1 MNKLIVIFVL
11 LNVLNIYYQL
21 DCWDFTDN
29 TCGGFNSYKSKCHKF
44 PSGCKEIQVDDGC
57 AINPTNHSCTVENGA
72 TLGQNERCYDYEDNT
87 KCIRIK
93 HQCTSYI
100 DNNCGGLKG
109 TSSNKQCIK
118 ISGDNFCSEFDVD
131 DYCQVNSKFECLKKT
146 NDANFD
152 KKYLCSFNKEKTS
165 CKRQIKDCEER
176 DSSSCE
182 DENTTND
189 KCKKVVIGVAPS
201 CKEVDIISPCT
212 ITDAGACSSLDAT
225 NRVCNF
231 YEDSEGST
239 ICQPRSKCTDIDAA
253 NQAACNAI
261 KDFDGKKCSKVG
273 SETNCKEV
281 QIINPCIITDAGA
294 CGGTAPTHQVCEFNA
309 DSTICQPRSVC
320 KDTDAENQAACNAI
334 ADFAGKKC
342 SKVGSEAKCKEVQI
356 IDPCTITDAGACG
369 GTAPTHQVC
378 EFNADSTICQ
388 PRSVCKDT
396 DAENQAACNAIADF
410 AGKKC
415 SKVGSEAKCKEVKID
430 SQCEMD
436 DNGECKLKHS
446 SGSCDYI
453 DAESICKFTPC
464 SEYKNA
470 VSCISAKGCLYYLEE
485 GSEEGTCKEVTI
497 GDNCKVENGACS
509 DADTPEADATEKCLF
524 NHEKTECRKRDKI
537 CSNYITNDCINEGL
551 TATETKQCYKFDEW
565 DYCKEIDVDANCNVI
580 SGICQKRTGA
590 NIADDKICG
599 FVDDTKTSC
608 RLLDR
613 KCEQYTSNTCINL
626 TYPNPNKKCFYY
638 SSKCHEVELDNYC
651 TVDERGDCVEK
662 DDSALSD
669 TEVCDYNTDKDECK
683 KRKLRCN
690 ELSDDICDSYTPI
703 NNNFCFKYEGD
714 SHCTEIIVEDDC
726 QINSS
731 NQCVAKRNKDVCTL
745 DEKSD
750 KCYKTKSGASLI
762 NIKLFSLLF
771 LFFIC

>member
-57 AINPTNHSCTVENGA
+57 TINPTNHSCTVESGA

-131 DYCQVNSKFECLKKT
+131 DYCEVNSNFECVKKT

-152 KKYLCSFNKEKTS
+152 KKYLCLFNKENTS
-165 CKRQIKDCEER
+165 CKRQIKDCAQR

-182 DENTTND
+182 DENTAND
-189 KCKKVVIGVAPS
+189 KCKKVVIGGEAS
-201 CKEVDIISPCT
+201 CKEV
-212 ITDAGACSSLDAT
+212 
-225 NRVCNF
+225 R
-231 YEDSEGST
+231 
-239 ICQPRSKCTDIDAA
+239 
-253 NQAACNAI
+253 
-261 KDFDGKKCSKVG
+261 
-273 SETNCKEV
+273 
-281 QIINPCIITDAGA
+281 
-294 CGGTAPTHQVCEFNA
+294 
-309 DSTICQPRSVC
+309 
-320 KDTDAENQAACNAI
+320 
-334 ADFAGKKC
+334 
-342 SKVGSEAKCKEVQI
+342 I
-356 IDPCTITDAGACG
+356 IDPCTITDAGACD
-369 GTAPTHQVC
+369 GTPPDATNQVC
-378 EFNADSTICQ
+378 DFDADSTICQ
-388 PRSVCKDT
+388 IRSVCKDT
-396 DAENQAACNAIADF
+396 TATDQATCKAIADF
-410 AGKKC
+410 DGKKC
-415 SKVGSEAKCKEVKID
+415 YKVGSEANCKEIKID

-436 DNGECKLKHS
+436 DNGDCKLKEG

-453 DAESICKFTPC
+453 NAESICKFTPC
-464 SEYKNA
+464 SEYKTA
-470 VSCISAKGCLYYLEE
+470 ESCISAKGCLYYLEE
-485 GSEEGTCKEVTI
+485 GTCEEVTV
-497 GDNCKVENGACS
+497 GNNCKVESGACS
-509 DADTPEADATEKCLF
+509 DADTPGADATTECLF

-537 CSNYITNDCINEGL
+537 CSNYITDNCKKEGL
-551 TATETKQCYKFDEW
+551 TATETKQCYKFPEW

-580 SGICQKRTGA
+580 SGICQKRSGA

-599 FVDDTKTSC
+599 FVDENTKTSC
-608 RLLDR
+608 RVLDR
-613 KCEQYTSNTCINL
+613 KCEQYETNACINL

-669 TEVCDYNTDKDECK
+669 TEVCDYNYSKDECK

-745 DEKSD
+745 DKDSD

>member
-1 MNKLIVIFVL
+1 M
-11 LNVLNIYYQL
+11 NVLNIYYQL

-57 AINPTNHSCTVENGA
+57 TINPTNHSCTVENGA

-131 DYCQVNSKFECLKKT
+131 DYCQVTSKFECVQKT

-189 KCKKVVIGVAPS
+189 KCKKVVIGVTPS

-239 ICQPRSKCTDIDAA
+239 ICQPRSKCTDTNAA

-261 KDFDGKKCSKVG
+261 KDFDGKTCSKVG
-273 SETNCKEV
+273 SGSKCKEV
-281 QIINPCIITDAGA
+281 QIINPCTITDDDDDGGV
-294 CGGTAPTHQVCEFNA
+294 CGGLDDANRVCEFNA
-309 DSTICQPRSVC
+309 DSTICQPRSKC
-320 KDTDAENQAACNAI
+320 TDTNAANQAACNAI
-334 ADFAGKKC
+334 ADFDDKKC
-342 SKVGSEAKCKEVQI
+342 SKVGSDPKCKEI
-356 IDPCTITDAGACG
+356 
-369 GTAPTHQVC
+369 
-378 EFNADSTICQ
+378 E
-388 PRSVCKDT
+388 
-396 DAENQAACNAIADF
+396 
-410 AGKKC
+410 
-415 SKVGSEAKCKEVKID
+415 ID
-430 SQCEMD
+430 SECEMD
-436 DNGECKLKHS
+436 DSGACKLKDG
-446 SGSCDYI
+446 SGSCDYS
-453 DAESICKFTPC
+453 DANSKCKFTPC

-470 VSCISAKGCLYYLEE
+470 GSCISAKGCLYYLEE
-485 GSEEGTCKEVTI
+485 GSEEGTCKEVTV
-497 GDNCKVENGACS
+497 GNNCKVETGVCS
-509 DADTPEADATEKCLF
+509 DADTPEADATEECLF
-524 NHEKTECRKRDKI
+524 NYEKTECRKRDKI

-551 TATETKQCYKFDEW
+551 TATETKQCYKFSEW

-651 TVDERGDCVEK
+651 IVDEDGYCVEK

-669 TEVCDYNTDKDECK
+669 TEVCDYNYSKDECK